1 MQFTTAL
8 AVIYPEC
15 QVHKKHRGNPVQ
27 IRPPSVLVYLSNYW
41 LTGSG
46 LKLVCVLAETWRQI
60 VPELCQN
67 ESNHINLYL
76 CWKCGPMLPCG
87 PAMSWCWGPCG
98 APPVWPSSC
107 RMCSSSTG
115 RRQRE
120 NRIRSENRHLQI
132 FVGFLHPL
140 PSETPVSLH

>member
-76 CWKCGPMLPCG
+76 C
-87 PAMSWCWGPCG
+87 
-98 APPVWPSSC
+98 
-107 RMCSSSTG
+107 
-115 RRQRE
+115 
-120 NRIRSENRHLQI
+120 
-132 FVGFLHPL
+132 
-140 PSETPVSLH
+140 